1 MSKLQLIFVSFYI
14 IAYFEIISTPKSH
27 TLAPK
32 KQLYHFKTEK
42 DASHISMTHA
52 FFYSYFKNLYFLS
65 YNSFSLSEFLLQPY
79 LLTFHIFQTLSRG
92 FCFEAILIF

>member
-14 IAYFEIISTPKSH
+14 IACFEIISTPKSH

-32 KQLYHFKTEK
+32 KQLCHFKTEK

-52 FFYSYFKNLYFLS
+52 FFYSYFKNLYFLFLS
-65 YNSFSLSEFLLQPY
+65 YNSYNFPHSMHIHPASPVYSGYFRSL
-79 LLTFHIFQTLSRG
+79 
-92 FCFEAILIF
+92 